1 MDSDSASRTA
11 AIISIEQSSAR
22 ARGKD
27 LAQRISSLLKLVT
40 VDDVDE

>member
-1 MDSDSASRTA
+1 MDSDSA

-22 ARGKD
+22 ARGED
-27 LAQRISSLLKLVT
+27 LAQRIGSLLKLVT